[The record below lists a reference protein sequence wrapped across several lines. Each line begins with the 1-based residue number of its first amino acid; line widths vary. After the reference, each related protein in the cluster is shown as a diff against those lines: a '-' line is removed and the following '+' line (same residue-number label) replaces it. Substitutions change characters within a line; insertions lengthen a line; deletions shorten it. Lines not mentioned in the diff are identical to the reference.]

1 MRSRINLAW
10 QVCIALLL
18 GILVGLVLHGSDD
31 QAWWNTVVFQPA
43 GDIFI
48 RLIGMIV
55 VPIVI
60 STMILGIASLG
71 DAKSLGRIGFKTVLY
86 FEVITTVAIFVG
98 IGFGNFFTPGA
109 GIDIASLTTTDIS
122 RYQTTQH
129 VVEQQ
134 HGLGQVIVNL
144 IPINVFAA
152 MSAGSLL
159 PIIFFSVIFGLALA
173 SLPADTK
180 QPLINTLKAVAESM
194 LKVTTMI
201 MRYAPIGVFA
211 LVMVTVSRFGFASLV
226 PLAKLVA
233 TLYVAVAFF
242 ALIVLGAVARLFNLS
257 LLKIIKTIREEL
269 LLTYSTASSESV
281 IARIIAKTE
290 RMGAPRS
297 ISSFVIPTGYSFNL
311 DGSTLYQSLAVLFIA
326 QLYGID
332 LTFTHQLMIVIT
344 LMLTSKG
351 IAAVPGASIVVLLAT
366 LTSVGIPVEG
376 VAFIIGV
383 DRIMDMARSALNLL
397 GNALATL
404 VIAKWEGKL
413 APDSPVLISAPA
425 KASELEK
432 NRSQVHDPRLD

>member
-1 MRSRINLAW
+1 MSFRLNLAW
-10 QVCIALLL
+10 QVCIALFL
-18 GILVGLVLHGSDD
+18 GIIVGVVLHESSE
-31 QAWWNTVVFQPA
+31 QSWWTSVVLQPA

-48 RLIGMIV
+48 RLISLIV
-55 VPIVI
+55 VPIVVA
-60 STMILGIASLG
+60 TMILGIASLG
-71 DAKSLGRIGFKTVLY
+71 DAKSLGRIGFKTVVY
-86 FEVITTVAIFVG
+86 FEVITTIAIFVG
-98 IGFGNFFTPGA
+98 IGFGNLFKPGA

-129 VVEQQ
+129 IAEQQ
-134 HGLGQVIVNL
+134 HGLGQVILNL
-144 IPINVFAA
+144 IPTNIFAA
-152 MSAGSLL
+152 MGAGSLL
-159 PIIFFSVIFGLALA
+159 PIIFFSVMFGLALA
-173 SLPADTK
+173 SLPTDTK
-180 QPLINTLKAVAESM
+180 QPLINVLRAVAESM
-194 LKVTTMI
+194 FKFTTMI

-211 LVMVTVSRFGFASLV
+211 LVSVTVSRFGFSSLI

-233 TLYVAVAFF
+233 TLYIAVAFF
-242 ALIVLGAVARLFNLS
+242 ALVVLGGVARCFKLS
-257 LLKIIKTIREEL
+257 LFRIIKTIREEL

-281 IARIIAKTE
+281 IARIIGKTVK
-290 RMGAPRS
+290 MGAPLS

-376 VAFIIGV
+376 VAFVIGV

-404 VIAKWEGKL
+404 VVAKWEGQL
-413 APDSPVLISAPA
+413 APDSPILMGNLANAAGPSTMCQHEHKV
-425 KASELEK
+425 
-432 NRSQVHDPRLD
+432 

>member
-1 MRSRINLAW
+1 MRFRLNLAW
-10 QVCIALLL
+10 QVCIALFL
-18 GILVGLVLHGSDD
+18 GIAAGLILHNSND
-31 QAWWNTVVFQPA
+31 QAWWISIVLQPA

-48 RLIGMIV
+48 RLISMIV
-55 VPIVI
+55 VPIVV
-60 STMILGIASLG
+60 STMILGIASIG
-71 DAKSLGRIGFKTVLY
+71 DAKSLGRIGFKTLMY
-86 FEVITTVAIFVG
+86 FELITTFAIFVG
-98 IGFGNFFTPGA
+98 IGLGNFFKPGA
-109 GIDIASLTTTDIS
+109 GIDMASLVTTDIS

-129 VVEQQ
+129 LVEQQ
-134 HGLGQVIVNL
+134 HGLGQVILNL
-144 IPINVFAA
+144 IPTNIFGA
-152 MSAGSLL
+152 MGAGSLL
-159 PIIFFSVIFGLALA
+159 PIIFFSVFFGLGLA
-173 SLPADTK
+173 SLPGDIR
-180 QPLINTLKAVAESM
+180 QPLVSVLKAVAESM
-194 LKVTTMI
+194 FKVTTMI

-211 LVMVTVSRFGFASLV
+211 LVTVTVSRFGFASLI

-233 TLYVAVAFF
+233 TLYFAVGFF
-242 ALIVLGAVARLFNLS
+242 AFVVLGGVARCFNLS
-257 LLKIIKTIREEL
+257 LIKIIKTIREEL

-404 VIAKWEGKL
+404 VIAKWEGQL
-413 APDSPVLISAPA
+413 AADSPVLRQRATVEMRQP
-425 KASELEK
+425 EK
-432 NRSQVHDPRLD
+432 P